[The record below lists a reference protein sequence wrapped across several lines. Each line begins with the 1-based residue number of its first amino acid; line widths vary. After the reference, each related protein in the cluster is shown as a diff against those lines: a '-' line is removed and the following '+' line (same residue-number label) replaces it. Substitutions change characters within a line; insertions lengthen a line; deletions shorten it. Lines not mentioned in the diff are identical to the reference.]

1 MTSVFYKSG
10 DGGEERNDRLVK
22 IGKSKWLLIFGH
34 YEDEDGLKYHYRK
47 KYDHKP
53 SKEELKGD
61 VEGLVNAITDQKILT
76 GFKWNDKK
84 VWLSLE
90 NQINFRAQYDLCVQ
104 TDGASL
110 PVKLKLGED
119 EDGNGV
125 YHTFE
130 GREEFSEFYA
140 EQVTFVYDTLAEA
153 WNEKEAFTQKLK
165 EMGVE

>member
-1 MTSVFYKSG
+1 MKQSDFYKVG
-10 DGGEERNDRLVK
+10 AEKRQDQVIK
-22 IGKSKWLLIFGH
+22 IGVKNYLLIYG
-34 YEDEDGLKYHYRK
+34 YGTDEDGNGYNFRK
-47 KYDHKP
+47 NYDHNP
-53 SKEELKGD
+53 SEDELVED
-61 VEGLVNAITDQKILT
+61 VIGLINQETDRMILQ
-76 GFKWNDKK
+76 GFKWNEKK

-130 GREEFSEFYA
+130 SREELSEFYA

>member
-1 MTSVFYKSG
+1 MKTEFYKVG
-10 DGGEERNDRLVK
+10 CEVRDDRLIK
-22 IGKSKWLLIFGH
+22 LSEHHYMLLYGL
-34 YEDEDGLKYHYRK
+34 YEEDGMTYHWRK
-47 KYDHKP
+47 HYDHKP
-53 SKEELKGD
+53 SEDELVED
-61 VEGLVNAITDQKILT
+61 VIGLINQETDRMILQ
-76 GFKWNDKK
+76 GFKWNGKN

-90 NQINFRAQYDLCVQ
+90 NQINFRAQYDLCIQ
-104 TDGASL
+104 TDGSSL

-130 GREEFSEFYA
+130 SREELSEFYA

-165 EMGVE
+165 EMEVE